1 MLPFRR
7 AKDKIM
13 DFLETLAARN
23 ADFAD
28 HGFAPDLKIIPSER
42 TMIIGCVDPR
52 VDPMDVLQLKPGE
65 AVVIRNV
72 GGRVTPAL
80 IETMTILRTVA
91 QAAGKDMGA
100 GWNLILLQHT
110 DCGIKGCYH
119 HAPELLAPYMGVP
132 LTELDGLAITDP
144 KAAVALDIARLRDTS
159 ELPDGF
165 RVTGLVYDV
174 ANGMVETVVPAA
186 LLRDR
191 GA

>member
-1 MLPFRR
+1 
-7 AKDKIM
+7 M
-13 DFLETLAARN
+13 DFLETLATRN

-28 HGFAPDLKIIPSER
+28 HRFKPELKILPSER
-42 TMIIGCVDPR
+42 TMVIGCVDPR
-52 VDPMDVLQLKPGE
+52 VDPVDVLGLEPGE
-65 AVVIRNV
+65 AVVLRNV

-132 LTELDGLAITDP
+132 EAELDGLAITDP
-144 KAAVALDIARLRDTS
+144 RAAVAIDVARLKS
-159 ELPDGF
+159 APELASGF

-174 ANGMVETVVPAA
+174 ANGKIQTIVPAA
-186 LLRDR
+186 LLRED

>member
-1 MLPFRR
+1 VLRLKME
-7 AKDKIM
+7 DKIM

-28 HGFAPDLKIIPSER
+28 HGFAPELKIIPSER

-65 AVVIRNV
+65 AVVVRNV

-132 LTELDGLAITDP
+132 SEELDGLAITDP
-144 KAAVALDIARLRDTS
+144 HTAVGIDIARLRAVS
-159 ELPDGF
+159 GLPGAF

-174 ANGMVETVVPAA
+174 ATGTIETVVPAA
-186 LLRDR
+186 LLRDNE
-191 GA
+191 A

>member
-1 MLPFRR
+1 
-7 AKDKIM
+7 M
-13 DFLETLAARN
+13 DFLETLAVRN
-23 ADFAD
+23 TEFAE

-42 TMIIGCVDPR
+42 TMIVGCVDPR
-52 VDPMDVLQLKPGE
+52 VDPMDVLGLKPGK
-65 AVVIRNV
+65 AVVVRNV

-132 LTELDGLAITDP
+132 VVGLDALAITDP
-144 KAAVALDIARLRDTS
+144 HAAVGTDIARLRATP
-159 ELPDGF
+159 ELPGGF

-174 ANGMVETVVPAA
+174 ATGKIETVVPAA
-186 LLRDR
+186 LLRDD
-191 GA
+191 GI